1 MLVNKKAVASDR
13 ACAARGAAVWA
24 GLMRSA
30 ADQPYGVGYPRMNK
44 VCHKESAQNESG
56 PLLPWQGKAGRSLN
70 LGDGFF
76 LTGELPRG

>member
-1 MLVNKKAVASDR
+1 MNVKMVAP
-13 ACAARGAAVWA
+13 AATTRRVGRRT
-24 GLMRSA
+24 GGRMRSA
-30 ADQPYGVGYPRMNK
+30 ADLPYGVGYPRMNK
-44 VCHKESAQNESG
+44 VCHRESAQNERG